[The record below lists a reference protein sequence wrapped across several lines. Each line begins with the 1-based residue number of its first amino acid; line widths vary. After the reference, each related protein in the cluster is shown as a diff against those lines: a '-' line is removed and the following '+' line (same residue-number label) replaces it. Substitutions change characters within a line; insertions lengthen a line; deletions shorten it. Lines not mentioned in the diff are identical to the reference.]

1 MATPQA
7 IIQGL
12 EGEVSV
18 TRNGEIV
25 NIKAGDFLLPGDVV
39 ETGSNGR
46 LSLEFPG
53 VDGQNPAAGVMT
65 GNGKITLG
73 EQPGATGQ
81 QIVVIEETDCF
92 EFTTELTEDS
102 AAASKEAGGFFGDF
116 AGNGAAIAGVGASAA
131 GLFAGSNDPSSNG
144 ADGTVS
150 PAGNPGGDPG
160 FQPGSYS
167 SEDLSDPQSLIEKV
181 VEDVEQTAESS
192 SNGEGGT
199 ELSGNPVAEAF
210 DPVSAETGIP
220 NPFNETQA
228 DDELLAQLTS
238 GGGEAPSTDTIIETL
253 DSGIVTEV
261 VNTAADVV
269 SPIEELGPV
278 MDTAGDIATEIDD
291 VLGEVADGLA
301 GVVNELDAVTPEG
314 DGLPEGLTLGEGDLQ
329 GEAEG
334 LIGDASTLQSG
345 LQNSGGGDEL
355 GLTEGG
361 LTGINSGAGLDDA
374 ASIIDPN
381 AGGLGS

>member
-53 VDGQNPAAGVMT
+53 VEGQDPAAGVMT
-65 GNGKITLG
+65 ANGKITLG

-102 AAASKEAGGFFGDF
+102 AAASKEAGGLFGDF

-131 GLFAGSNDPSSNG
+131 GLFAGSSDPSSNG
-144 ADGTVS
+144 ADPT
-150 PAGNPGGDPG
+150 ADPGGDPNPP
-160 FQPGSYS
+160 FQPGSFS
-167 SEDLSDPQSLIEKV
+167 SDDPQSLIERI
-181 VEDVEQTAESS
+181 VEEVENTAESA
-192 SNGEGGT
+192 SNGEGDSGV
-199 ELSGNPVAEAF
+199 SGNPAAEAV
-210 DPVSAETGIP
+210 DPVSEATGIP
-220 NPFNETQA
+220 NPFNETEA

-238 GGGEAPSTDTIIETL
+238 GDGEAPSADTIIQTL

-261 VNTAADVV
+261 VNTVSDVV
-269 SPIEELGPV
+269 EPIEQLDPV
-278 MDTAGDIATEIDD
+278 MDGASDLAAQVDD
-291 VLGEVADGLA
+291 VIGDVADGLA
-301 GVVNELDAVTPEG
+301 GAI
-314 DGLPEGLTLGEGDLQ
+314 DGIESELPEGEGLLE
-329 GEAEG
+329 GEG
-334 LIGDASTLQSG
+334 LIGDASTLQSA
-345 LQNSGGGDEL
+345 LNNSGGEDDL
-355 GLTEGG
+355 GLTSGD
-361 LTGINSGAGLDDA
+361 LSGISSTAGLDDVTN
-374 ASIIDPN
+374 SIDTSG
-381 AGGLGS
+381 GGLV